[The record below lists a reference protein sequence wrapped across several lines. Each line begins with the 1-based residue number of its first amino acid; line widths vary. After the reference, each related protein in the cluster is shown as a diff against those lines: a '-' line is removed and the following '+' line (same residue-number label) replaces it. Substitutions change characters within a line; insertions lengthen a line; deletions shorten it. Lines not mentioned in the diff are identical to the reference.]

1 MRGALLAVILCAV
14 ALAGRA
20 PDLRGIHAYTG
31 TYVRDGGSQPFGF
44 EVERQKGRSLLEVAI
59 DASNEAQFHGT
70 GTISK
75 DLSHFKVKTHTLG
88 AKRFR
93 HRLQL
98 DGAIVGNGQALE
110 GTYVLLRPNLAP
122 MTGTFSVAR

>member
-1 MRGALLAVILCAV
+1 MRGALLVVILCAV

-20 PDLRGIHAYTG
+20 PDLRGIHAYRG
-31 TYVRDGGSQPFGF
+31 AYVRDGESQPFDF

-59 DASNEAQFHGT
+59 DASNEAQFQGT

-75 DLSHFKVKTHTLG
+75 DLSHFTVNAHTPG

-98 DGAIVGNGQALE
+98 DGAIVGGGQTLE
-110 GTYVLLRPNLAP
+110 GTYVLRRPHLTP